1 MDERAIPWCNPCMPH
16 EHPVRIYY
24 EDTDHSGIVYH
35 ANYLKYFERAR
46 EHVLDPDE
54 LVRMFDEDGV
64 GFVVYKVEMHFKA
77 AAVHGDELVIRSVV
91 ESGSRYRVVFDQSV
105 WRESTLLVQATIQL
119 ACVDPKGKLVPV
131 PDSVMTRIQAQTPT

>member
-1 MDERAIPWCNPCMPH
+1 MSH

-54 LVRMFDEDGV
+54 LVRMYNEDGV
-64 GFVVYKVEMHFKA
+64 GFVVYKVEMHFRA
-77 AAVHGDELVIRSVV
+77 AAVHGDELIIRSTVK
-91 ESGSRYRVVFDQSV
+91 EGSAYRIVFDQSAY
-105 WRESTLLVQATIQL
+105 RGTTQLVHATIQL

-131 PDSVMTRIQAQTPT
+131 PEPLLARIRN